1 MAKKIGFVGNSLLT
15 MCNFRMGVM
24 RHLVHLGYEVVVI
37 VPQDGDTEILRQEHI
52 RLIPIEVDCKG
63 TNPIADI
70 QLAKTLLKIYRREQF
85 DFLFHYTIK
94 SVIYGSWAARNA
106 GIPQIPVITGLG
118 YTFLKKNLL
127 NRLVISLY
135 KRTIRSAESV
145 WFLNQT
151 DQQVFTSLN
160 ILPFENTRLIN
171 GEGVDTKKYHTTR
184 LLTTNP
190 FTFLYIGRMLW
201 DKGVGLFVEAAR
213 IIKERYPQAVFNI
226 LGPLSSD
233 NPNNISPT
241 QLEEWHNSGVV
252 NYIGCTSNVLPH
264 VEESTCIVLPTFYPE
279 GMPRVLMEAASM
291 QRPIIASN
299 VPGCREV
306 VIDGK
311 NGFLC
316 LKKNVNSLV
325 ASMEK
330 MLTLSQQELIDMGAA
345 GREHVLQLFDE
356 QKIIAIYQQQLE
368 KYFSLK
374 PSQIC

>member
-106 GIPQIPVITGLG
+106 GVPQIPVITGLG

-151 DQQVFTSLN
+151 DQQVFTTLN

-171 GEGVDTKKYHTTR
+171 GEGVDTMKYHTTR

-201 DKGVGLFVEAAR
+201 DKGVGLCVEAAR

-368 KYFSLK
+368 KYFS
-374 PSQIC
+374 

>member
-151 DQQVFTSLN
+151 DQQVFTTLN

-171 GEGVDTKKYHTTR
+171 GEGVDTMKYHTTR

-213 IIKERYPQAVFNI
+213 IIKERYPQAVFHI

-368 KYFSLK
+368 KYFS
-374 PSQIC
+374 

>member
-1 MAKKIGFVGNSLLT
+1 MSKIAFVGNSLQT

-24 RHLVHLGYEVVVI
+24 RHLVHLGHEVVVV
-37 VPQDGDTEILRQEHI
+37 VPQDADTEILRKEHI

-70 QLAKTLLKIYRREQF
+70 RLAKTLKKIYQREKF

-94 SVIYGSWAARNA
+94 SVIYGSWAAQKAN
-106 GIPQIPVITGLG
+106 IPHISVITGLG
-118 YTFLKKNLL
+118 YTFLKRNLL
-127 NRLVISLY
+127 NRLVVAMYRRSL
-135 KRTIRSAESV
+135 SHAESV

-151 DQQVFTSLN
+151 DQQVFTTLK
-160 ILPFENTRLIN
+160 ILPYEQTRLIN
-171 GEGVDTKKYHTTR
+171 GEGVDTTKYQTQVP
-184 LLTTNP
+184 LSNSP

-201 DKGVGLFVEAAR
+201 DKGVGLFVEAAH
-213 IIKERYPQAVFNI
+213 IIKKKYPEAIFQV

-233 NPNNISPT
+233 NPNNISPS

-252 NYIGCTSNVLPH
+252 NYVGCTSNVLPH
-264 VEESTCIVLPTFYPE
+264 LEQSTCIVLPTFYPE

-306 VIDGK
+306 VIEGK
-311 NGFLC
+311 NGYLC
-316 LKKNVNSLV
+316 LKKNINSLV
-325 ASMEK
+325 SCMEK
-330 MLTLSQQELIDMGAA
+330 MLTLSAEELTIMGSA

-356 QKIIAIYQQQLE
+356 KKIIAIYQQQLE
-368 KYFSLK
+368 EFFSTH
-374 PSQIC
+374 

>member
-160 ILPFENTRLIN
+160 ILPYENTRLIN
-171 GEGVDTKKYHTTR
+171 GEGVDTMKYHTTR

-291 QRPIIASN
+291 KRPIIASN